1 MERIFPIL
9 ILSFM
14 TLDSM
19 NNYLPYY
26 ILFEDGHYERKLLE
40 RLHDD
45 DDHLYKNHDGQA
57 AAGKNPEDAV
67 IGASETQP

>member
-26 ILFEDGHYERKLLE
+26 ILFDDAEEKLRLNENANFPGNDYE
-40 RLHDD
+40 
-45 DDHLYKNHDGQA
+45 
-57 AAGKNPEDAV
+57 
-67 IGASETQP
+67 